1 MGPSPYLW
9 FLHVLGFKLLYDN
22 EHISKTLQRTE
33 KPKVTRG
40 KENSRSPLPV
50 YHMIPLHHS
59 PHSELVNAV
68 NKACWPVYPASWTC
82 NLLTYNWRLWRNS
95 LWRWR
100 RCRSRVVRWMFKWG
114 WHLHFTMGRFETVEG
129 DGVLSAIDVNGVV
142 LVSSFKHLIRPIVRL
157 LQRFPNSVM
166 PDEYMCARRYDITDI
181 VIPLGWCAHWCRS
194 QLLHSTLQSCNIANW
209 VGQFLLLCWW
219 ENSPW
224 RRKLVTYTK
233 SAAVQWIS
241 SLSAVRMPRSSMG
254 SASVQRSGLGW
265 AFRDAFN
272 CPWNRS
278 ISPFVIGWYDVVRV
292 RLEPKSCISFL
303 HSTDSNWRP
312 RSVVAVDGV
321 PNLDIH
327 PLTNA
332 LATVS
337 AVMSTIGMAS
347 GHLVNRSMQVRM
359 YV

>member
-1 MGPSPYLW
+1 MAFCIPNSDFSTRIASLYRPQPSSVVLCIHKSDIMTRINSLYGSQTSPVVLCIQNNVICIRITSLYRSQPSSVVFACKTLTFGSELQVSISPRPHLWFFACKTMWLASELLVSMGPSPYLW

-59 PHSELVNAV
+59 PHCELVNVV

-114 WHLHFTMGRFETVEG
+114 WHLRFTMGTFETVEE

-166 PDEYMCARRYDITDI
+166 PDEYMCARR
-181 VIPLGWCAHWCRS
+181 
-194 QLLHSTLQSCNIANW
+194 
-209 VGQFLLLCWW
+209 
-219 ENSPW
+219 
-224 RRKLVTYTK
+224 
-233 SAAVQWIS
+233 
-241 SLSAVRMPRSSMG
+241 
-254 SASVQRSGLGW
+254 
-265 AFRDAFN
+265 
-272 CPWNRS
+272 
-278 ISPFVIGWYDVVRV
+278 
-292 RLEPKSCISFL
+292 
-303 HSTDSNWRP
+303 
-312 RSVVAVDGV
+312 
-321 PNLDIH
+321 
-327 PLTNA
+327 
-332 LATVS
+332 
-337 AVMSTIGMAS
+337 
-347 GHLVNRSMQVRM
+347 
-359 YV
+359 